1 LLASYAGMKLL
12 VTASA
17 EVSGEH
23 LGKELPERIDE
34 FGSSRRSWEWPWAA
48 KCLNE
53 KMTRKG
59 DGAGTGA
66 AKATE
71 GSETNEA

>member
-1 LLASYAGMKLL
+1 MMLL

-17 EVSGEH
+17 EVSDEY
-23 LGKELPERIDE
+23 LGKESPERIDE
-34 FGSSRRSWEWPWAA
+34 FVSWRRSWEWPWAA

-53 KMTRKG
+53 KMRRKG

-66 AKATE
+66 VKVTE
-71 GSETNEA
+71 GTETNEA